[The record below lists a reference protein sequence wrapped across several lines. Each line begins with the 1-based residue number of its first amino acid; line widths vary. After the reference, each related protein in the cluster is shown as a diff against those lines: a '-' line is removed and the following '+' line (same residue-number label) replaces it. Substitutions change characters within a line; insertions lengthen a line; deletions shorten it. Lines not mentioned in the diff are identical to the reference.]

1 MNKFVVI
8 ALASVAHM
16 LAVLPVAAQQADSQP
31 SASPF
36 DMGTERRDRGIQD
49 QPAPQAIQPPAAAVP
64 ARPAAPGI
72 PPSSAQPQQQTPA
85 QWSAQPP
92 RPDQAQAPTETRP
105 APASSPSAPT
115 AAQSA
120 PPQKGQAQGGQP
132 QAARVE
138 AHAATATDQTR
149 RYLLPFSD
157 MRMNGEIEQRSW
169 SVYLTAD
176 QASRAARLHV
186 SYQNSI
192 FVAPE
197 TSKLTITIND
207 VVVAAEPIASAE
219 TPAERVFE
227 IPAGLLKAG
236 GNMVRFG
243 ASQRHRTDCT
253 IESTYELWTDV
264 DPAGTYLSFDGA
276 NDRRLGTLDDLRAIG
291 VDGKGKTRFRIIA
304 PALDQLGATDTLMR
318 LSQGLALV
326 GGMPNQSFNFR
337 RQADG
342 SLQPGE
348 VAVFV
353 GTTDELRP
361 VLPRLT
367 PAANNGAM
375 ASFIDYPG
383 QSGVSALVLSGPS
396 WPSISGLVDSFI
408 GSLDGQSTQRPDT
421 LSTESWRGM
430 DTPFLYSDTVLDFA
444 SLGVSSQEF
453 SGRLFRTNFTIGVPA
468 DFYANA
474 YGEARILLD
483 AAYTPDVLPGSHI
496 DIFVNGNIAST
507 VPITSEGGA
516 VLRHLPI
523 KLTLR
528 HFRPGVNTITVEAA
542 LRTAADAACAPG
554 ASAEEKP
561 RFAIFGTSQFHM
573 PDFARIAQV
582 PNVAATTGTGF
593 PYSREQD
600 PVSLFLGRIDE
611 PTLSA
616 AATFTAKMATAGHKV
631 IPFNVTI
638 SAARMAE
645 RNAIFVGGISEM
657 PLNVLSQLKIDQDA
671 RNSWSPDLTPHT
683 VTTPGISLQD
693 WQQRAD
699 SNFFSRQLTEI
710 SDWAKEN
717 YDLSLSTLRFAPATD
732 ELYKPPRSAQLIMAQ
747 ESDPTGL
754 GTWTAVLAPDASE
767 LDESMQQVSSRR
779 DWEQLGGR
787 IAIYSGPKDE
797 IGKLPVSWFRFMPT
811 QDLSFSNARLI
822 AANWLSDNIMSYAL
836 LLAAGSLLLG
846 LATGGLLSLLG
857 RR

>member
-1 MNKFVVI
+1 MNKLI
-8 ALASVAHM
+8 AITLAAFAAATSTPLVPSSAF
-16 LAVLPVAAQQADSQP
+16 AQQAGGQSG
-31 SASPF
+31 ANPF
-36 DMGTERRDRGIQD
+36 DMGVERQSIPVT
-49 QPAPQAIQPPAAAVP
+49 PATPVAPSPLAPSAPPAAVVP
-64 ARPAAPGI
+64 ARPVIVQPAP
-72 PPSSAQPQQQTPA
+72 APQQQTPA

-92 RPDQAQAPTETRP
+92 R
-105 APASSPSAPT
+105 S
-115 AAQSA
+115 
-120 PPQKGQAQGGQP
+120 GQP
-132 QAARVE
+132 QPVAPAAPSQAQSPQPSRPATGATTPVQ
-138 AHAATATDQTR
+138 AAAVPDQTR

-157 MRMNGEIEQRSW
+157 MRLNGEIEQRSW
-169 SVYLTAD
+169 SVYLTAE
-176 QASRAARLHV
+176 QAGRAAKLHV
-186 SYQNSI
+186 AYQNSI

-207 VVVAAEPIASAE
+207 VVIAAEPIASAE
-219 TPAERVFE
+219 KPAERTFE

-253 IESTYELWTDV
+253 IESTYELWTDI
-264 DPAGTYLSFDGA
+264 DPAGTYLSFNGA
-276 NDRRLGTLDDLRAIG
+276 NDRRLGTLDDLKAIG
-291 VDGKGKTRFRIIA
+291 VDGKGNTRFRIIA

-318 LSQGLALV
+318 LSQALALI
-326 GGMPNQSFNFR
+326 GGMPNQSFTFR
-337 RQADG
+337 RQVEG

-353 GTTDELRP
+353 GTSDELKP
-361 VLPRLT
+361 VLPQLA
-367 PAANNGAM
+367 PAAANTTM
-375 ASFIDYPG
+375 ASFVDYPG

-396 WPSISGLVDSFI
+396 WPSISGLVDSFV
-408 GSLDGQSTQRPDT
+408 GSLDGQSTQRNDT

-430 DTPFLYSDTVLDFA
+430 DTPFLFSDTVLDF
-444 SLGVSSQEF
+444 STLGVNSQEF
-453 SGRLFRTNFTIGVPA
+453 TGRLFRTSFTIGVPA

-483 AAYTPDVLPGSHI
+483 AAYTPDVLPGSHL

-507 VPITSEGGA
+507 VPITSAGGA

-528 HFRPGVNTITVEAA
+528 HFRPGVNTVTVEAS
-542 LRTAADAACAPG
+542 LRTASDAACAPG
-554 ASAEEKP
+554 ASSEDKP
-561 RFAIFGTSQFHM
+561 RFAIFSTSQFHM

-582 PNVAATTGTGF
+582 PNVAATIGTGF
-593 PYSREQD
+593 PYSRERD

-616 AATFTAKMATAGHKV
+616 AATFAGKMAIAAHHAV
-631 IPFNVTI
+631 PFNVTI

-657 PLNVLSQLKIDQDA
+657 PLNILSQLKIDQDS

-683 VTTPGISLQD
+683 ITTPGISLQD
-693 WQQRAD
+693 WQRTD
-699 SNFFSRQLTEI
+699 SNFLSRQFAQI
-710 SDWAKEN
+710 SNWAKEN
-717 YDLSLSTLRFAPATD
+717 YDLSLATLRFAPATD

-754 GTWTAVLAPDASE
+754 GTWTAVLAPDATQ
-767 LDESMQQVSSRR
+767 LDESMQQISSREE
-779 DWEQLGGR
+779 WQKLGGR
-787 IAIYSGPKDE
+787 IAIYSGPDKE
-797 IGKLPVSWFRFMPT
+797 MGRVPVSWFRFMPT
-811 QDLSFSNARLI
+811 TDISFSNARLI

>member
-1 MNKFVVI
+1 MNRLIVI
-8 ALASVAHM
+8 ALTA
-16 LAVLPVAAQQADSQP
+16 LAATQALAQQGTTQP
-31 SASPF
+31 NAMPF
-36 DMGTERRDRGIQD
+36 DMGVERHDQGIKD
-49 QPAPQAIQPPAAAVP
+49 TP
-64 ARPAAPGI
+64 RPAAPVQ
-72 PPSSAQPQQQTPA
+72 PPVAAVPVQPSPAPQQQTPA

-92 RPDQAQAPTETRP
+92 RPSQE
-105 APASSPSAPT
+105 
-115 AAQSA
+115 
-120 PPQKGQAQGGQP
+120 P
-132 QAARVE
+132 QAAPAPMQNAAPTV
-138 AHAATATDQTR
+138 APSQTKQATAVAPTDQTR

-157 MRMNGEIEQRSW
+157 MRLNGEIEQRAW

-176 QASRAARLHV
+176 QAGRAARLHV
-186 SYQNSI
+186 TYQNSI

-197 TSKLTITIND
+197 TSKLTVTIND

-219 TPAERVFE
+219 KPAERIFE

-264 DPAGTYLSFDGA
+264 DPAGTYISFDGA

-291 VDGKGKTRFRIIA
+291 VDGKGNTRFRIIA

-318 LSQGLALV
+318 LSQALSLI
-326 GGMPNQSFNFR
+326 GGMPNQSFSFQ
-337 RQADG
+337 RQAEG
-342 SLQPGE
+342 TLQPGE

-353 GTTDELRP
+353 GTNDELKS
-361 VLPRLT
+361 VLPGLT
-367 PAANNGAM
+367 PSANNTAM

-383 QSGVSALVLSGPS
+383 ESGVSALVLAGPN
-396 WPSISGLVDSFI
+396 WPSISSLVESFI
-408 GSLDGQSTQRPDT
+408 GSIDGRSMQRREV

-430 DTPFLYSDTVLDFA
+430 DTPFLFSDTTLDFSA
-444 SLGVSSQEF
+444 LGVNSQEF
-453 SGRLFRTNFTIGVPA
+453 DGRLFRTSFTIGVPA

-483 AAYTPDVLPGSHI
+483 AAYTPDVLPGSHL
-496 DIFVNGNIAST
+496 DIFVNGNIATT
-507 VPITSEGGA
+507 VPITSAGGA
-516 VLRHLPI
+516 VLHHLPI

-528 HFRPGVNTITVEAA
+528 HFHPGVNTITFEAA
-542 LRTAADAACAPG
+542 LRTASDAACAPG
-554 ASAEEKP
+554 ASSDTKP

-582 PNVAATTGTGF
+582 PNVAATVGTGF
-593 PYSREQD
+593 PYSREQEQE

-616 AATFTAKMATAGHKV
+616 AATFTGKLAVAAHHI

-657 PLNVLSQLKIDQDA
+657 PLNVLSQLKIDQDS
-671 RNSWSPDLTPHT
+671 RNSWSPDITPHT
-683 VTTPGISLQD
+683 ITAPGINLQD

-699 SNFFSRQLTEI
+699 SNFLSRQFSQI
-710 SDWAKEN
+710 SAWAKQN
-717 YDLSLSTLRFAPATD
+717 YDLSLSTMRFAPATD
-732 ELYKPPRSAQLIMAQ
+732 QLYKPPKSAQLIVAQ
-747 ESDPTGL
+747 ESDPTGQ
-754 GTWTAVLAPDASE
+754 GTWTAVLAPDAAE
-767 LDESMQQVSSRR
+767 LDDSMRQVSPRQQ
-779 DWEQLGGR
+779 WEKLGGR
-787 IAIYSGPKDE
+787 IAIYSGPDE
-797 IGKLPVSWFRFMPT
+797 ETGSVPVSWFRFMPT
-811 QDLSFSNARLI
+811 HDLTFSNARLI

>member
-1 MNKFVVI
+1 MNKLIVI
-8 ALASVAHM
+8 ALAAF
-16 LAVLPVAAQQADSQP
+16 AAAPAFAQQGAGQP
-31 SASPF
+31 GTSPF
-36 DMGTERRDRGIQD
+36 DMGAERRDQGIQAAPNP
-49 QPAPQAIQPPAAAVP
+49 PAPPVASQPPPAIVP
-64 ARPAAPGI
+64 ARPSQ
-72 PPSSAQPQQQTPA
+72 PSPAPQQQSPA
-85 QWSAQPP
+85 QWSAQPQRPATAQQPPP
-92 RPDQAQAPTETRP
+92 RT
-105 APASSPSAPT
+105 APASPAPT
-115 AAQSA
+115 ASQATPAQAQS
-120 PPQKGQAQGGQP
+120 PQ
-132 QAARVE
+132 QAA
-138 AHAATATDQTR
+138 AATPDQTR

-157 MRMNGEIEQRSW
+157 MRLNGEIEQRSW
-169 SVYLTAD
+169 QVYLTAE
-176 QASRAARLHV
+176 QAGRAAKLHLT
-186 SYQNSI
+186 YQNSI

-197 TSKLTITIND
+197 TSRLTITIND

-219 TPAERVFE
+219 RPAERSFE

-243 ASQRHRTDCT
+243 TSQRHRTDCT
-253 IESTYELWTDV
+253 IESTYELWTDI
-264 DPAGTYLSFDGA
+264 DPSGTYLSFDGA

-291 VDGKGKTRFRIIA
+291 VDGKGNTRFRIIA
-304 PALDQLGATDTLMR
+304 PALDQLGATDPLMR
-318 LSQGLALV
+318 LSQALALA
-326 GGMPNQSFNFR
+326 GGMPNQAFSFR
-337 RQADG
+337 RQAEG
-342 SLQPGE
+342 SIQPGE

-353 GTTDELRP
+353 GTADELKP
-361 VLPRLT
+361 VLPRLA
-367 PAANNGAM
+367 PANNAAM
-375 ASFIDYPG
+375 ASFVDYPG
-383 QSGVSALVLSGPS
+383 QNGVSALVLSGPN
-396 WPSISGLVDSFI
+396 WPSISGLIDNFV
-408 GSLDGQSTQRPDT
+408 GSLNGQSMERRDT
-421 LSTESWRGM
+421 LSTESWRGAE
-430 DTPFLYSDTVLDFA
+430 TPFLFSDTVLDFSA
-444 SLGVSSQEF
+444 LGVSSQEF
-453 SGRLFRTNFTIGVPA
+453 TGRLFRNSFTIGVPA

-507 VPITSEGGA
+507 VPITSAGGA

-528 HFRPGVNTITVEAA
+528 HFRPGVNTITVEAS
-542 LRTAADAACAPG
+542 LRTASDAACAPG
-554 ASAEEKP
+554 ASSEDRP

-593 PYSREQD
+593 PYSREQN

-616 AATFTAKMATAGHKV
+616 AATFAGKMAIAAHHV

-638 SAARMAE
+638 SAARTTE

-657 PLNVLSQLKIDQDA
+657 PLNVLSQLKIDQDS

-683 VTTPGISLQD
+683 ITPPGINLQD
-693 WQQRAD
+693 WQRRAD
-699 SNFFSRQLTEI
+699 SNFLSRQFAQI

-717 YDLSLSTLRFAPATD
+717 YDLSLSALRFAPATD
-732 ELYKPPRSAQLIMAQ
+732 QLYKPPRSAQLIVAQ

-754 GTWTAVLAPDASE
+754 GTWTAVLAPDAAE
-767 LDESMQQVSSRR
+767 LDSSMQQVSSREE
-779 DWEQLGGR
+779 WEKIGGR
-787 IAIYSGPKDE
+787 IAIYSGPDKE
-797 IGKLPVSWFRFMPT
+797 MGRVPVSWFRFMPT
-811 QDLSFSNARLI
+811 TDIGFGNARLI